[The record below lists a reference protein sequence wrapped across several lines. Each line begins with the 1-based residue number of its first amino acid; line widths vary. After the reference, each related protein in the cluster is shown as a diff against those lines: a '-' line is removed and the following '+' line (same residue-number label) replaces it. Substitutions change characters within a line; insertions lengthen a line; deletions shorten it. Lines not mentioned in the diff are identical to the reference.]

1 MRLLGKKFLRNSIER
16 RIADHSETREGVV
29 WHVYPD
35 LRLAEVVI
43 QNAVNKVMAH
53 YPLNLTNTPDWLKEG
68 NSVKINH
75 VGGMRGRVE
84 LMGPGSTIPTPIA
97 GGSVILPTAALPAD
111 TIFSGMEVIAPT
123 PGTMS
128 VGVNV
133 GMYRILGITYNFG
146 VAGESP
152 GMESSSSWGMGDGT
166 PMGQVSG
173 VIVPIDAPPDA
184 GNYRYDVI
192 QVGTDGVIDYKKG
205 TQATT
210 IPSVPA
216 VDVGHL
222 EVGRILLYHEM
233 TFITQN
239 DIGRVWSVS
248 VPTQAS
254 VALTFDQMVFG
265 ETDINYI
272 TVTVLDQYLEV
283 KSPATLFSF
292 TLAWLYGNGVVD
304 GISSPTQVIRTSNSY
319 QAIFE
324 YVRNNNAGDKSPM
337 LQIAISAETTSIVA
351 TTSFQLLDAGGAV
364 MY

>member
-29 WHVYPD
+29 WLVYPE
-35 LRLAEVVI
+35 LRLAEVII

-75 VGGMRGRVE
+75 VGGVRGRKE

-97 GGSVILPTAALPAD
+97 GGSVILPPAALPAD
-111 TIFSGMEVIAPT
+111 TIFSGMEVTALT
-123 PGTMS
+123 PGLMS
-128 VGVNV
+128 VGVNA
-133 GMYRILGITYNFG
+133 GTYRIAGITYTFG
-146 VAGESP
+146 VAGEAI
-152 GMESSSSWGMGDGT
+152 GMESGSSWGMGDGT

-173 VIVPIDAPPDA
+173 VVVPIDAPPSA

-192 QVGTDGVIDYKKG
+192 AVGVDGVMDYVKG
-205 TQATT
+205 TQATSS
-210 IPSVPA
+210 PAVPA
-216 VDVGHL
+216 VSVGHL

-233 TFITQN
+233 TAISQT
-239 DIGRVWSVS
+239 DIGRVWTAP

-254 VALTFDQMVFG
+254 VTLTFDQMVSG

-272 TVTVLDQYLEV
+272 TLTVLDQYLEV
-283 KSPATLFSF
+283 KGPATLFSC

-319 QAIFE
+319 QTIFE
-324 YVRNNNAGDKSPM
+324 YTRNNDAGDKSPM

-351 TTSFQLLDAGGAV
+351 TTSFQLLDGSGAA